1 MAFTAGREQ
10 ILALGDSIT
19 EQGWGCK
26 GGLGWLSI
34 LANAYRRRAD
44 VLSRGYGG
52 YTTRT
57 LSPPALQLLAA
68 PLSPHQPRYLLITV
82 YLGSN
87 DCNAEAQQHVPVAE
101 YTQRLQALLG
111 AAAGVARCVLC
122 LGPGP
127 MDDRRWPQRSN
138 AASAAYNAAARA
150 ACAGA
155 RAAATGAAAGTP
167 ILFASLLPEG
177 GLPEGSALGG
187 GGRDPVPWL
196 DLLSDG
202 LHLSSAGNA
211 ELAALVQRTLAEQ
224 CPAVAPEALPYDFPP
239 WNSIPVDAQDAA
251 AAAFTPEA
259 LAAFRKV

>member
-10 ILALGDSIT
+10 ILCLGDSIT

-26 GGLGWLSI
+26 GGLGWLAI

-57 LSPPALQLLAA
+57 LSPPALQLLA
-68 PLSPHQPRYLLITV
+68 QPAARYLLITV

-87 DCNAEAQQHVPVAE
+87 DLNAQPEQHVPLAE
-101 YTQRLQALLG
+101 YTQRLQALLL
-111 AAAGVARCVLC
+111 AAAAVARCVLC

-155 RAAATGAAAGTP
+155 RAAAGAAAPP

-177 GLPEGSALGG
+177 PTPGEGSALGAA
-187 GGRDPVPWL
+187 RDPAPWL

-202 LHLSSAGNA
+202 LHLSSAGNV
-211 ELAALVQRTLAEQ
+211 ELAALVLRTLAAQ
-224 CPAVAPEALPYDFPP
+224 CPAVAPEALPYDFPA
-239 WNSIPVDAQDAA
+239 WSAIPVDAHDAA

-259 LAAFRKV
+259 LAAFRKA